1 MSSTV
6 SKIPVADVGALKNAL
21 RKYTHG
27 RKLTIPEFNQAAR
40 LAWLGR
46 IALSP
51 LDPDDGESRAWILH
65 LLPPEGLAEQVLHL
79 DEALMSRM
87 HVLDAEQG
95 GKLAA
100 ILREGIEAR
109 ASELQRL
116 DGRDFYLERFMKP
129 EAGA

>member
-1 MSSTV
+1 MSSVTR
-6 SKIPVADVGALKNAL
+6 IPVTDVGALKNAL

-51 LDPDDGESRAWILH
+51 LDPEDADCRAWILH
-65 LLPPEGLAEQVLHL
+65 LLPPEGLAERVLHL
-79 DEALMSRM
+79 DEALMARM

-100 ILREGIEAR
+100 ILREGIDAR
-109 ASELQRL
+109 AAELRAL
-116 DGRDFYLERFMKP
+116 DARDFYLERFMKP
-129 EAGA
+129 GSAA